1 MASKFFNRL
10 FKCVHGICT
19 FKRKNNKFSKETDE
33 TSHVDAPIKEAEP
46 EMVVYFPYDEKLNSS
61 EDRTIKEEDKKEFV
75 VPDEIIN
82 SSKEEETSKEVCEEE
97 STDSDETSNSSE
109 EEEDSEEVH
118 DEEFVD
124 QEPLPIPLVKYDPAT
139 KFDAFTFIARGGFGK
154 VFKARQINED
164 TDVAVKVVDIRKGH
178 TEEYEEIQEIRI
190 LQKLQGHKNI
200 ISIFDVM
207 IQVMDDSP
215 VNKLWCTMEYCG
227 GGSLYDII
235 VAANKHSLLLP
246 EQFIQF
252 VSREALQG
260 LSYIHKKLIIH
271 HDIKGVN
278 IVLTE
283 QAKVKIID
291 FGLAIQLSH
300 PEERTTRSRGTP
312 HWNAPEVIKC
322 IQSPEEGYNFKC
334 DIWSYGITAIEM
346 AEEDPPYLYMS
357 AEEVNIK
364 ILTDEPPKLQ
374 SASWSED
381 FHDFVKVCLTK
392 SHYERPTAENLLG
405 HNFISK
411 QPDTDEVRLKLIEFI
426 NQVNAPVLTETVSSP
441 SRRLGLNPR
450 LCTPKPAWGKKGEE
464 EEEELSLSNEE
475 GTGYF
480 QAIRKKLVSPPVR
493 LRNSI
498 YQSISDSD

>member
-1 MASKFFNRL
+1 
-10 FKCVHGICT
+10 
-19 FKRKNNKFSKETDE
+19 FSKETDE

-124 QEPLPIPLVKYDPAT
+124 PNKGCNENINKKDLKELPATVMRSHSESHINDTQWYYDPAT

-346 AEEDPPYLYMS
+346 AEEDP
-357 AEEVNIK
+357 
-364 ILTDEPPKLQ
+364 
-374 SASWSED
+374 
-381 FHDFVKVCLTK
+381 
-392 SHYERPTAENLLG
+392 
-405 HNFISK
+405 
-411 QPDTDEVRLKLIEFI
+411 
-426 NQVNAPVLTETVSSP
+426 
-441 SRRLGLNPR
+441 
-450 LCTPKPAWGKKGEE
+450 
-464 EEEELSLSNEE
+464 
-475 GTGYF
+475 
-480 QAIRKKLVSPPVR
+480 
-493 LRNSI
+493 
-498 YQSISDSD
+498 